1 MSENRFAKSVKAAKE
16 RTEELKEQ
24 QPQNVSEPKV
34 DTEVKNEPVEETV
47 KEQSVEKKEKKP
59 SKSDSTESHSDNAIL
74 NELFPKGAKEK
85 NFNAH
90 SLYLSDSQWKKIQK
104 IAKEQNISCSAVVS
118 KILDKVL

>member
-34 DTEVKNEPVEETV
+34 DTEVKNEPVE
-47 KEQSVEKKEKKP
+47 QPVEKKEKKP

>member
-47 KEQSVEKKEKKP
+47 KEQPVEKKEKKP

-85 NFNAH
+85 NGLHA
-90 SLYLSDSQWKKIQK
+90 KIYM
-104 IAKEQNISCSAVVS
+104 
-118 KILDKVL
+118 